1 MIKYCQG
8 CGAPLQEEDPNK
20 RGFIPKIDPAAD
32 KLYCKRCFRLNN
44 YNELPKI
51 LATNKEYEAV
61 VDDLLTKNGLIVL
74 IVDLFDF
81 TGTFIPKILDKLRN
95 KNVIL
100 VANKLDLLPKSVKI
114 EHIVDWL
121 SYMVNRMFFRADAI
135 HVVSSKKGYYL
146 DDLMNT
152 IDYLRKGRDV
162 YFMGCA
168 NVGKSSLI
176 NALLKRFTKSEKD
189 LISTSPVPG
198 TTLNSIKIPFFID
211 NKAFID
217 TPGLINENN
226 ILSKILPASYDKIMP
241 NTEIKPQTFQ
251 IKPGNTIFFGA
262 LAQITLL
269 EGEGVSFTCYFS
281 SNVAIHRRKAE
292 GSLEFLNKHGGEILT
307 PPTRDE
313 FLSLEYEEKTF
324 EASTNKK
331 EDIVISG
338 LGFVAINKKAKVLVK
353 IIKKTDA
360 EPTNDGYSFGGWYTD
375 VNCTTAYDFNLPV
388 NTDITLYARWLA
400 KYTVSFDTDGGSTVE
415 SQTVVTGNKATK
427 PAVNPTKKGYNF
439 VGWYTDN
446 TYTTEFDFEN
456 TIITDNTS
464 IIRLNGYTFNKIS
477 TLEGLTTGYYVIGGY
492 ISNSNEYKY
501 MISDMNTTKSFK
513 SSDNPTEFYEIK
525 LKGNSVTIKNSKNMY
540 IISNTEKS
548 VSLSEKE
555 KTIFTPVVNAD
566 GFKLKVTGSLNFQ
579 FNPSAKI
586 FTSYTSKQQDLTLF
600 KAQNVKPFYV
610 TFKGPNNE
618 ELNKEE
624 MLPHQKAPEFE
635 APNKPGHKFMGWY
648 NEATDAKYDFTTELS
663 EETVLVAKYEALTSA
678 ELFEQLEI
686 KNQLAYHWQTED
698 STTYTIDNVSLR
710 FGVNLTEEMKSLEG
724 VKFGAILAKKVDV
737 ANINL
742 SEYAR
747 ACASAA
753 EVVAGDPNL
762 KYLEFTNIAA
772 EGGMTS
778 LRLDNLDSALAE
790 EFVVVIYMEYN
801 GKLYVTEQKI
811 ASVKVIASEY
821 LKSDLEILKNEQIKG
836 SLNQL
841 SK

>member
-1 MIKYCQG
+1 MKLKRLIS
-8 CGAPLQEEDPNK
+8 CGLVGILTGVGILMNAKVSSAED
-20 RGFIPKIDPAAD
+20 
-32 KLYCKRCFRLNN
+32 
-44 YNELPKI
+44 
-51 LATNKEYEAV
+51 
-61 VDDLLTKNGLIVL
+61 
-74 IVDLFDF
+74 
-81 TGTFIPKILDKLRN
+81 
-95 KNVIL
+95 
-100 VANKLDLLPKSVKI
+100 KSVKF
-114 EHIVDWL
+114 E
-121 SYMVNRMFFRADAI
+121 F
-135 HVVSSKKGYYL
+135 
-146 DDLMNT
+146 
-152 IDYLRKGRDV
+152 
-162 YFMGCA
+162 
-168 NVGKSSLI
+168 KSSTDSSTEI
-176 NALLKRFTKSEKD
+176 TFDTFKKEVTSGNAD
-189 LISTSPVPG
+189 LISNIKSTKVYAGKQGLKFGSSSKNGSLTFTLNQNYKINQFKVGIAKYNDKDGGKVKVQCGEYSEDFTPESSVLEFDGKSFTSYETNTFTISTTAKRAYVKSIEFLYNNAETCTVAYYDGADVISTFTVDKG
-198 TTLNSIKIPFFID
+198 TTLDETSKPANPEKEGYVFAGWYTNVDLTDKYNFDLPVTADLKLYAKFEESVAVETQTVTFMKDAETLF
-211 NKAFID
+211 D
-217 TPGLINENN
+217 T
-226 ILSKILPASYDKIMP
+226 SVVKK
-241 NTEIKPQTFQ
+241 
-251 IKPGNTIFFGA
+251 GNTV
-262 LAQITLL
+262 
-269 EGEGVSFTCYFS
+269 GV
-281 SNVAIHRRKAE
+281 
-292 GSLEFLNKHGGEILT
+292 
-307 PPTRDE
+307 P
-313 FLSLEYEEKTF
+313 
-324 EASTNKK
+324 
-331 EDIVISG
+331 
-338 LGFVAINKKAKVLVK
+338 
-353 IIKKTDA
+353 A
-360 EPTNDGYSFGGWYTD
+360 EPTNDGYSFAGWYTD
-375 VNCTTAYDFNLPV
+375 VKCTTAYDFNLPV
-388 NTDITLYARWLA
+388 NTDITLYAKWLA

-456 TIITDNTS
+456 TIITDNTTIYAKFEDTS

-513 SSDNPTEFYEIK
+513 SSDDPTEFYEIK

-663 EETVLVAKYEALTSA
+663 EETVLVAKYEALTPA

-698 STTYTIDNVSLR
+698 GTTYKIDNVSLR

-724 VKFGAILAKKVDV
+724 VKFGAILAKKEDV

-747 ACASAA
+747 ECTSAA
-753 EVVAGDPNL
+753 DVVAGDSNL

-821 LKSDLEILKNEQIKG
+821 LDKKVDLDLKDDQIK

-841 SK
+841 LK

>member
-1 MIKYCQG
+1 MKLKRLIS
-8 CGAPLQEEDPNK
+8 CGLVGILTGVGILMNAKVSSAED
-20 RGFIPKIDPAAD
+20 
-32 KLYCKRCFRLNN
+32 
-44 YNELPKI
+44 
-51 LATNKEYEAV
+51 
-61 VDDLLTKNGLIVL
+61 
-74 IVDLFDF
+74 
-81 TGTFIPKILDKLRN
+81 
-95 KNVIL
+95 
-100 VANKLDLLPKSVKI
+100 KSVKF
-114 EHIVDWL
+114 E
-121 SYMVNRMFFRADAI
+121 F
-135 HVVSSKKGYYL
+135 
-146 DDLMNT
+146 
-152 IDYLRKGRDV
+152 
-162 YFMGCA
+162 
-168 NVGKSSLI
+168 KSSTDSSTEI
-176 NALLKRFTKSEKD
+176 TFNTFKKEVTSGNAD
-189 LISTSPVPG
+189 LISNIKSTKVYAGKQGLKFGSSSKNGSLTFTLNQNYKINQFKVGIAKYNDKDGGKVKVQCGEYSEDFTPESSVLEFDGKSFTSYETNTFTISTTAKRAYVKSIEFLYNNAETCTVAYYDGADVISTFTVDKG
-198 TTLNSIKIPFFID
+198 TTLDETSKPANPEKEGYVFAGWYTNVDLTDKYNFDLPVTADLKLYAKFEESVAVETQTVTFMKDAETLF
-211 NKAFID
+211 D
-217 TPGLINENN
+217 T
-226 ILSKILPASYDKIMP
+226 SVVKK
-241 NTEIKPQTFQ
+241 
-251 IKPGNTIFFGA
+251 GNTV
-262 LAQITLL
+262 
-269 EGEGVSFTCYFS
+269 GV
-281 SNVAIHRRKAE
+281 
-292 GSLEFLNKHGGEILT
+292 
-307 PPTRDE
+307 P
-313 FLSLEYEEKTF
+313 
-324 EASTNKK
+324 
-331 EDIVISG
+331 
-338 LGFVAINKKAKVLVK
+338 
-353 IIKKTDA
+353 A
-360 EPTNDGYSFGGWYTD
+360 EPTNDGYSFAGWYTD
-375 VNCTTAYDFNLPV
+375 VKCTTAYDFNLPV
-388 NTDITLYARWLA
+388 NTDITLYAKWLA

-456 TIITDNTS
+456 TIITDNTTIYAKFEDTS

-635 APNKPGHKFMGWY
+635 APNKPGHKFVGWCK
-648 NEATDAKYDFTTELS
+648 EGTDTIYDFNAEIQ
-663 EETVLVAKYEALTSA
+663 EDVVLVAKYEALTPA

-698 STTYTIDNVSLR
+698 GTTYKIDNVSLR

-724 VKFGAILAKKVDV
+724 VKFGAILVKKEDV

-747 ACASAA
+747 ECTSAA
-753 EVVAGDPNL
+753 EVVAGDSNL

>member
-1 MIKYCQG
+1 MKLKRLIS
-8 CGAPLQEEDPNK
+8 CGLVGILTGVGILMNAKVSSAED
-20 RGFIPKIDPAAD
+20 
-32 KLYCKRCFRLNN
+32 
-44 YNELPKI
+44 
-51 LATNKEYEAV
+51 
-61 VDDLLTKNGLIVL
+61 
-74 IVDLFDF
+74 
-81 TGTFIPKILDKLRN
+81 
-95 KNVIL
+95 
-100 VANKLDLLPKSVKI
+100 KSVKF
-114 EHIVDWL
+114 E
-121 SYMVNRMFFRADAI
+121 F
-135 HVVSSKKGYYL
+135 
-146 DDLMNT
+146 
-152 IDYLRKGRDV
+152 
-162 YFMGCA
+162 
-168 NVGKSSLI
+168 KSSTDSNTEI
-176 NALLKRFTKSEKD
+176 TFDTFKKEVTSGNAD
-189 LISTSPVPG
+189 LISNIKSTKVYAGKQGLKFGSSSKNGSLTFTLNQNYKINQFKVGIAKYNDKDGGKVKVQCGEYSEDFTPESSVLEFDGKSFTSYETNTFTISTTAKRAYVKSIEFLYNNAETCTVAYYDGADVISTFTVDKG
-198 TTLNSIKIPFFID
+198 TTLDETSKPANPEKEGYVFAGWYTNVDLTDKYNFDLPVTADLKLYAKFEESVAVETQTVTFMKDAETLF
-211 NKAFID
+211 D
-217 TPGLINENN
+217 T
-226 ILSKILPASYDKIMP
+226 SVVKK
-241 NTEIKPQTFQ
+241 
-251 IKPGNTIFFGA
+251 GNTV
-262 LAQITLL
+262 
-269 EGEGVSFTCYFS
+269 GVP
-281 SNVAIHRRKAE
+281 AA
-292 GSLEFLNKHGGEILT
+292 
-307 PPTRDE
+307 
-313 FLSLEYEEKTF
+313 
-324 EASTNKK
+324 
-331 EDIVISG
+331 
-338 LGFVAINKKAKVLVK
+338 
-353 IIKKTDA
+353 
-360 EPTNDGYSFGGWYTD
+360 PTNDGYSFAGWYTD
-375 VNCTTAYDFNLPV
+375 VKCTTAYDFNLPV
-388 NTDITLYARWLA
+388 NTDITLYAKWLA

-415 SQTVVTGNKATK
+415 SQTVVTRNKATK

-456 TIITDNTS
+456 TIITDNTTIYAKFEDTS

-663 EETVLVAKYEALTSA
+663 EETVLVAKYEALTPA

-698 STTYTIDNVSLR
+698 GTTYTIDNVSLR

-747 ACASAA
+747 ECTSAA

-778 LRLDNLDSALAE
+778 LRLDNLDSAIAE

>member
-1 MIKYCQG
+1 MKLKRLIS
-8 CGAPLQEEDPNK
+8 CGLVGILTGVGILMNAKVSSAED
-20 RGFIPKIDPAAD
+20 
-32 KLYCKRCFRLNN
+32 
-44 YNELPKI
+44 
-51 LATNKEYEAV
+51 
-61 VDDLLTKNGLIVL
+61 
-74 IVDLFDF
+74 
-81 TGTFIPKILDKLRN
+81 
-95 KNVIL
+95 
-100 VANKLDLLPKSVKI
+100 KSVKF
-114 EHIVDWL
+114 E
-121 SYMVNRMFFRADAI
+121 F
-135 HVVSSKKGYYL
+135 
-146 DDLMNT
+146 
-152 IDYLRKGRDV
+152 
-162 YFMGCA
+162 
-168 NVGKSSLI
+168 KSSTDSNTEI
-176 NALLKRFTKSEKD
+176 TFDTFKKEVTSGNAD
-189 LISTSPVPG
+189 LISNIKSTKVYAGKQGLKFGSSSKNGSLTFTLNQNYKINQFKVGIAKYNDKDGGKVKVQCGEYSEDFTPESSVLEFDGKSFTSYETNTFTISTTAKRAYVKSIEFLYNNAETCTVAYYDGADVISTFTVDKG
-198 TTLNSIKIPFFID
+198 TTLDETSKPANPEKEGYVFAGWYTNVDLTDKYNFDLPVTADLKLYAKFEESVAVETQTVTFMKDAETLF
-211 NKAFID
+211 D
-217 TPGLINENN
+217 T
-226 ILSKILPASYDKIMP
+226 SVVKK
-241 NTEIKPQTFQ
+241 
-251 IKPGNTIFFGA
+251 GNTV
-262 LAQITLL
+262 
-269 EGEGVSFTCYFS
+269 GV
-281 SNVAIHRRKAE
+281 
-292 GSLEFLNKHGGEILT
+292 
-307 PPTRDE
+307 P
-313 FLSLEYEEKTF
+313 
-324 EASTNKK
+324 
-331 EDIVISG
+331 
-338 LGFVAINKKAKVLVK
+338 
-353 IIKKTDA
+353 A
-360 EPTNDGYSFGGWYTD
+360 EPTNDGYSFAGWYTD
-375 VNCTTAYDFNLPV
+375 VKCTTAYDFNLPV
-388 NTDITLYARWLA
+388 NTDITLYAKWLA

-456 TIITDNTS
+456 TIITDNTTIYAKFEDTS

-648 NEATDAKYDFTTELS
+648 NEATGAKYDFTTELS
-663 EETVLVAKYEALTSA
+663 EETVLVAKYEALTPA

-698 STTYTIDNVSLR
+698 GTTYTIDNVSLR

-724 VKFGAILAKKVDV
+724 VKFGAILVKKVDV

-747 ACASAA
+747 ECTSAA

-778 LRLDNLDSALAE
+778 LRLDNIDSAIAE

-811 ASVKVIASEY
+811 ASVKIIASEY
-821 LKSDLEILKNEQIKG
+821 LDKKVDLDLTDDQIK

>member
-1 MIKYCQG
+1 MKLKRLIS
-8 CGAPLQEEDPNK
+8 CGLVGILTGVGILMNAKVSSAED
-20 RGFIPKIDPAAD
+20 
-32 KLYCKRCFRLNN
+32 
-44 YNELPKI
+44 
-51 LATNKEYEAV
+51 
-61 VDDLLTKNGLIVL
+61 
-74 IVDLFDF
+74 
-81 TGTFIPKILDKLRN
+81 
-95 KNVIL
+95 
-100 VANKLDLLPKSVKI
+100 KSVKF
-114 EHIVDWL
+114 E
-121 SYMVNRMFFRADAI
+121 F
-135 HVVSSKKGYYL
+135 
-146 DDLMNT
+146 
-152 IDYLRKGRDV
+152 
-162 YFMGCA
+162 
-168 NVGKSSLI
+168 KSSTDSSTEI
-176 NALLKRFTKSEKD
+176 TFDTFKKEVTSGNAD
-189 LISTSPVPG
+189 LISNIKSTKVYAGKQGLKFGSSSKNGSLTFTLNQNYKINQFKVGIAKYNDKDGGKVKVQCGEYSEDFTPESSVLEFDGKSFTSYETNTFTISTTAKRAYVKSIEFLYNNAETCTVAYYDGADVISTFTVDKG
-198 TTLNSIKIPFFID
+198 TTLDETSKPANPEKEGYVFAGWYTNVDLTDKYNFDLPVTADLKLYAKFEESVAVETQTVTFMKDAETLF
-211 NKAFID
+211 D
-217 TPGLINENN
+217 T
-226 ILSKILPASYDKIMP
+226 SVVKK
-241 NTEIKPQTFQ
+241 
-251 IKPGNTIFFGA
+251 GNTV
-262 LAQITLL
+262 
-269 EGEGVSFTCYFS
+269 GV
-281 SNVAIHRRKAE
+281 
-292 GSLEFLNKHGGEILT
+292 
-307 PPTRDE
+307 P
-313 FLSLEYEEKTF
+313 
-324 EASTNKK
+324 
-331 EDIVISG
+331 
-338 LGFVAINKKAKVLVK
+338 
-353 IIKKTDA
+353 A
-360 EPTNDGYSFGGWYTD
+360 EPTNDGYSFAGWYTD
-375 VNCTTAYDFNLPV
+375 VKCTTAYDFNLPV
-388 NTDITLYARWLA
+388 NTDITLYAKWLA

-456 TIITDNTS
+456 TIITDNTTIYAKFEDTS

-513 SSDNPTEFYEIK
+513 SSDDPTEFYEIK

-635 APNKPGHKFMGWY
+635 APNKPGHKFVGWCK
-648 NEATDAKYDFTTELS
+648 EGTDTIYDFNAEIQ
-663 EETVLVAKYEALTSA
+663 EDVVLVAKYEALTPA

-698 STTYTIDNVSLR
+698 GTTYTIDNVSLR

-747 ACASAA
+747 ECTSAA
-753 EVVAGDPNL
+753 EAVAGDPNL

>member
-1 MIKYCQG
+1 MKLKRLIS
-8 CGAPLQEEDPNK
+8 CGLVGILTGVGILMNAKVSSAED
-20 RGFIPKIDPAAD
+20 
-32 KLYCKRCFRLNN
+32 
-44 YNELPKI
+44 
-51 LATNKEYEAV
+51 
-61 VDDLLTKNGLIVL
+61 
-74 IVDLFDF
+74 
-81 TGTFIPKILDKLRN
+81 
-95 KNVIL
+95 
-100 VANKLDLLPKSVKI
+100 KSVKF
-114 EHIVDWL
+114 E
-121 SYMVNRMFFRADAI
+121 F
-135 HVVSSKKGYYL
+135 
-146 DDLMNT
+146 
-152 IDYLRKGRDV
+152 
-162 YFMGCA
+162 
-168 NVGKSSLI
+168 KSSTDSSTEI
-176 NALLKRFTKSEKD
+176 TFDTFKKEVTSGNAD
-189 LISTSPVPG
+189 LISNIKSTKVYAGKQGLKFGSSSKNGSLTFTLNQNYKINQFKVGIAKYNDKDGGKVKVQCGEYSEDFTPESSVLEFDGKSFTSYETNTFTISTTAKRAYVKSIEFLYNNAETCTVAYYDGADVISTFTVDKG
-198 TTLNSIKIPFFID
+198 TTLDETSKPANPEKEGYVFAGWYTNVDLTDKYNFDLPVTADLKLYAKFEESVAVETQTVTFMKDAETLF
-211 NKAFID
+211 D
-217 TPGLINENN
+217 T
-226 ILSKILPASYDKIMP
+226 SVVKK
-241 NTEIKPQTFQ
+241 
-251 IKPGNTIFFGA
+251 GNTV
-262 LAQITLL
+262 
-269 EGEGVSFTCYFS
+269 GV
-281 SNVAIHRRKAE
+281 
-292 GSLEFLNKHGGEILT
+292 
-307 PPTRDE
+307 P
-313 FLSLEYEEKTF
+313 
-324 EASTNKK
+324 
-331 EDIVISG
+331 
-338 LGFVAINKKAKVLVK
+338 
-353 IIKKTDA
+353 A
-360 EPTNDGYSFGGWYTD
+360 EPTNDGYSFAGWYTD
-375 VNCTTAYDFNLPV
+375 VKCTTAYDFNLPV
-388 NTDITLYARWLA
+388 NTDITLYAKWLA

-456 TIITDNTS
+456 TIITDNTTIYAKFEDTS

-477 TLEGLTTGYYVIGGY
+477 TLEGLTTGYYVMGGY

-513 SSDNPTEFYEIK
+513 SSDDPTEFYEIK

-635 APNKPGHKFMGWY
+635 APNKPGHKFVGWCK
-648 NEATDAKYDFTTELS
+648 EGTDTIYDFNAEIQ
-663 EETVLVAKYEALTSA
+663 EDVVLVAKYEALTPA

-698 STTYTIDNVSLR
+698 GTTYTIDNVSLR

-747 ACASAA
+747 ECTSAA

>member
-1 MIKYCQG
+1 MKLKRLIS
-8 CGAPLQEEDPNK
+8 CGLVGILSSVGILMNAKVSSAEDKSVGVLTFPDENK
-20 RGFIPKIDPAAD
+20 DNNKVTSYD
-32 KLYCKRCFRLNN
+32 KTWTAKKNDREYTISNFNN
-44 YNELPKI
+44 N
-51 LATNKEYEAV
+51 NW
-61 VDDLLTKNGLIVL
+61 GW
-74 IVDLFDF
+74 
-81 TGTFIPKILDKLRN
+81 TFIRCGRKK
-95 KNVIL
+95 
-100 VANKLDLLPKSVKI
+100 VAS
-114 EHIVDWL
+114 
-121 SYMVNRMFFRADAI
+121 
-135 HVVSSKKGYYL
+135 
-146 DDLMNT
+146 
-152 IDYLRKGRDV
+152 
-162 YFMGCA
+162 
-168 NVGKSSLI
+168 VGK
-176 NALLKRFTKSEKD
+176 
-189 LISTSPVPG
+189 ISTSSYIEKISKVEM
-198 TTLNSIKIPFFID
+198 TIDSISKVNSIKLNVSDSSTTLETVNGTIAAGICEFVITNPSENLTYEIVID
-211 NKAFID
+211 C
-217 TPGLINENN
+217 E
-226 ILSKILPASYDKIMP
+226 S
-241 NTEIKPQTFQ
+241 
-251 IKPGNTIFFGA
+251 
-262 LAQITLL
+262 
-269 EGEGVSFTCYFS
+269 S
-281 SNVAIHRRKAE
+281 SN
-292 GSLEFLNKHGGEILT
+292 GSVQISKLEFFTADTTVKYPVTFYDGEAELT
-307 PPTRDE
+307 D
-313 FLSLEYEEKTF
+313 LACKVEE
-324 EASTNKK
+324 N
-331 EDIVISG
+331 G
-338 LGFVAINKKAKVLVK
+338 K
-353 IIKKTDA
+353 IIKPADPVKEGYVFDA
-360 EPTNDGYSFGGWYTD
+360 WYKESTFDNKWDFENDIVAADTKLYAKFLPEAEVTKYNVTFKSDENTVINTVTVKEGNSVGEPENPVKDGYQFDGWYTD
-375 VNCTTAYDFNLPV
+375 VNCTDKYDFNTVVSADL
-388 NTDITLYARWLA
+388 TLYAKWLA
-400 KYTVSFDTDGGSTVE
+400 KYTVLFDTDGGSTVE

-427 PAVNPTKKGYNF
+427 PTSTPTKKGYNF

-456 TIITDNTS
+456 TSITDNTTIYAKFEDAS

-663 EETVLVAKYEALTSA
+663 EETVLVAKYEALTPA

-698 STTYTIDNVSLR
+698 GTTYTIDNVSLR

-747 ACASAA
+747 ECTSAA

-778 LRLDNLDSALAE
+778 LRLDNLDSAIAE

>member
-1 MIKYCQG
+1 MKLKRLIS
-8 CGAPLQEEDPNK
+8 CGLVGILTGVGILMNAKVSSAED
-20 RGFIPKIDPAAD
+20 
-32 KLYCKRCFRLNN
+32 
-44 YNELPKI
+44 
-51 LATNKEYEAV
+51 
-61 VDDLLTKNGLIVL
+61 
-74 IVDLFDF
+74 
-81 TGTFIPKILDKLRN
+81 
-95 KNVIL
+95 
-100 VANKLDLLPKSVKI
+100 KSVGVLTFPDENKKNNAVQDYTKTWNAKMDGREYTI
-114 EHIVDWL
+114 SNFNNNNWGWEFI
-121 SYMVNRMFFRADAI
+121 RCG
-135 HVVSSKKGYYL
+135 SKKSAS
-146 DDLMNT
+146 
-152 IDYLRKGRDV
+152 I
-162 YFMGCA
+162 
-168 NVGKSSLI
+168 GK
-176 NALLKRFTKSEKD
+176 
-189 LISTSPVPG
+189 ISTSSYVEKIG
-198 TTLNSIKIPFFID
+198 KIVMTIDAITIKNVNSIKLNVSDSTSVIETIDGTKAKGNCEFKITNPGENLTYEIEINCAKSSNGVIQVSKVEYFLSSVKYNASFFDGTEAYTALATEVEENGKLIRPTD
-211 NKAFID
+211 PEKEGNVFVGWY
-217 TPGLINENN
+217 TEPELINVYNFDSPVTADLKLYAKFE
-226 ILSKILPASYDKIMP
+226 AAAAVE
-241 NTEIKPQTFQ
+241 TQTVTFM
-251 IKPGNTIFFGA
+251 KDAETLFDSSVVKKGNTV
-262 LAQITLL
+262 
-269 EGEGVSFTCYFS
+269 GV
-281 SNVAIHRRKAE
+281 
-292 GSLEFLNKHGGEILT
+292 
-307 PPTRDE
+307 P
-313 FLSLEYEEKTF
+313 
-324 EASTNKK
+324 
-331 EDIVISG
+331 
-338 LGFVAINKKAKVLVK
+338 
-353 IIKKTDA
+353 A
-360 EPTNDGYSFGGWYTD
+360 EPTKDGYSFGGWYTD
-375 VNCTTAYDFNLPV
+375 VSCTTAYDFNSPV
-388 NTDITLYARWLA
+388 NEDITLYAKWLA

-415 SQTVVTGNKATK
+415 SQIVVTGNKATK
-427 PAVNPTKKGYNF
+427 PTSTPTKKGYNF

-456 TIITDNTS
+456 TIITDNTTIYAKFEDTS

-635 APNKPGHKFMGWY
+635 APKKPGHKFMGWY

-663 EETVLVAKYEALTSA
+663 EETVLVAKYEALTPA

-698 STTYTIDNVSLR
+698 GTTYTIDNVSLR

-747 ACASAA
+747 ECTSAA

-778 LRLDNLDSALAE
+778 LRLDNLDSALNE
-790 EFVVVIYMEYN
+790 NYVVVIYMEYN

>member
-1 MIKYCQG
+1 MKLKRLIS
-8 CGAPLQEEDPNK
+8 CGLVGILTGVGILMNAKVSSAED
-20 RGFIPKIDPAAD
+20 
-32 KLYCKRCFRLNN
+32 
-44 YNELPKI
+44 
-51 LATNKEYEAV
+51 
-61 VDDLLTKNGLIVL
+61 
-74 IVDLFDF
+74 
-81 TGTFIPKILDKLRN
+81 
-95 KNVIL
+95 
-100 VANKLDLLPKSVKI
+100 KSVKF
-114 EHIVDWL
+114 E
-121 SYMVNRMFFRADAI
+121 F
-135 HVVSSKKGYYL
+135 
-146 DDLMNT
+146 
-152 IDYLRKGRDV
+152 
-162 YFMGCA
+162 
-168 NVGKSSLI
+168 KSSTDSSTEI
-176 NALLKRFTKSEKD
+176 TFDTFKKEVTSGNAD
-189 LISTSPVPG
+189 LISNIKSTKVYAGKQGLKFGSSSKNGSLTFTLNQNYKINQFKVGIAKYNDKDGGKVKVQCGEYSEDFTPESSVLEFDGKSFTSYETNTFTISTTAKRAYVKSIEFLYNNAETCTVAYYDGADVISTFTVDKG
-198 TTLNSIKIPFFID
+198 TTLDETSKPANPEKEGYVFAGWYTNVDLTDKYNFDLPVTADLKLYAKFEESVAVETQTVTFMKDAETLF
-211 NKAFID
+211 D
-217 TPGLINENN
+217 T
-226 ILSKILPASYDKIMP
+226 SVVKK
-241 NTEIKPQTFQ
+241 
-251 IKPGNTIFFGA
+251 GNTV
-262 LAQITLL
+262 
-269 EGEGVSFTCYFS
+269 GV
-281 SNVAIHRRKAE
+281 
-292 GSLEFLNKHGGEILT
+292 
-307 PPTRDE
+307 P
-313 FLSLEYEEKTF
+313 
-324 EASTNKK
+324 
-331 EDIVISG
+331 
-338 LGFVAINKKAKVLVK
+338 
-353 IIKKTDA
+353 A
-360 EPTNDGYSFGGWYTD
+360 EPTNDGYSFAGWYTD
-375 VNCTTAYDFNLPV
+375 VKCTTAYDFNLPV
-388 NTDITLYARWLA
+388 NTDITLYAKWLA

-456 TIITDNTS
+456 TIITDNTTIYAKFEDTS

-635 APNKPGHKFMGWY
+635 APNKPGHKFVGWCK
-648 NEATDAKYDFTTELS
+648 EGTDTIYDFNAEIQ
-663 EETVLVAKYEALTSA
+663 EDVVLVAKYEALTPA

-698 STTYTIDNVSLR
+698 GTTYTIDNVSLR

-747 ACASAA
+747 ECTSAA

-778 LRLDNLDSALAE
+778 LRLDNLDSAIAE

-821 LKSDLEILKNEQIKG
+821 LKFDLEILKNEQIKG

>member
-1 MIKYCQG
+1 MKLKRLIS
-8 CGAPLQEEDPNK
+8 CGLVGILTGVGILMNAKVSSAED
-20 RGFIPKIDPAAD
+20 
-32 KLYCKRCFRLNN
+32 
-44 YNELPKI
+44 
-51 LATNKEYEAV
+51 
-61 VDDLLTKNGLIVL
+61 
-74 IVDLFDF
+74 
-81 TGTFIPKILDKLRN
+81 
-95 KNVIL
+95 
-100 VANKLDLLPKSVKI
+100 KSVKF
-114 EHIVDWL
+114 E
-121 SYMVNRMFFRADAI
+121 F
-135 HVVSSKKGYYL
+135 
-146 DDLMNT
+146 
-152 IDYLRKGRDV
+152 
-162 YFMGCA
+162 
-168 NVGKSSLI
+168 KSSTDSNTEI
-176 NALLKRFTKSEKD
+176 TFDTFKKEVTSGNAD
-189 LISTSPVPG
+189 LISNIKSTKVYAGKQGLKFGLSSKNGSLTFTLNQNYKINQFKVGIAKYNDKDGGKVKVQCGEYSEDFTPESSVLEFDGKSFTSYETNTFTISTTAKRAYVKSIEFLYNNAETCTVAYYDGADVISTFTVDKG
-198 TTLNSIKIPFFID
+198 TTLDETSKPANPEKEGYVFAGWYTNVDLTDKYNFDLPVTADLKLYAKFEESVAVETQTVTFMKDAETLF
-211 NKAFID
+211 D
-217 TPGLINENN
+217 T
-226 ILSKILPASYDKIMP
+226 SVVKK
-241 NTEIKPQTFQ
+241 
-251 IKPGNTIFFGA
+251 GNTV
-262 LAQITLL
+262 
-269 EGEGVSFTCYFS
+269 GV
-281 SNVAIHRRKAE
+281 
-292 GSLEFLNKHGGEILT
+292 
-307 PPTRDE
+307 P
-313 FLSLEYEEKTF
+313 
-324 EASTNKK
+324 
-331 EDIVISG
+331 
-338 LGFVAINKKAKVLVK
+338 
-353 IIKKTDA
+353 A
-360 EPTNDGYSFGGWYTD
+360 EPTNDGYSFAGWYTD
-375 VNCTTAYDFNLPV
+375 VKCTTAYDFNLPV
-388 NTDITLYARWLA
+388 NTDITLYAKWLA

-456 TIITDNTS
+456 TIITDNTTIYAKFEDTS

-648 NEATDAKYDFTTELS
+648 NEATGAKYDFTTELS
-663 EETVLVAKYEALTSA
+663 EETVLVAKYEALTPT

-698 STTYTIDNVSLR
+698 GTTYTIDNVSLR

-747 ACASAA
+747 ECTSAA

-778 LRLDNLDSALAE
+778 LRLDNLDSAIAE

>member
-1 MIKYCQG
+1 MKLKRLIS
-8 CGAPLQEEDPNK
+8 CGLVGILTGVGILMNAKVSSAED
-20 RGFIPKIDPAAD
+20 
-32 KLYCKRCFRLNN
+32 
-44 YNELPKI
+44 
-51 LATNKEYEAV
+51 
-61 VDDLLTKNGLIVL
+61 
-74 IVDLFDF
+74 
-81 TGTFIPKILDKLRN
+81 
-95 KNVIL
+95 
-100 VANKLDLLPKSVKI
+100 KSVKF
-114 EHIVDWL
+114 E
-121 SYMVNRMFFRADAI
+121 F
-135 HVVSSKKGYYL
+135 
-146 DDLMNT
+146 
-152 IDYLRKGRDV
+152 
-162 YFMGCA
+162 
-168 NVGKSSLI
+168 KSSTDSNTEI
-176 NALLKRFTKSEKD
+176 TFDTFKKEVTSGNAD
-189 LISTSPVPG
+189 LISNIKSTKVYAGKQGLKFGSSSKNGSLTFTLNQNYKINQFKVGIAKYNDKDGGKVKVQCGEYSEDFTPESSVLEFDGKSFTSYETNTFTISTTAKRAYVKSIEFLYNNAETCTVAYYDGADVISTFTVDKG
-198 TTLNSIKIPFFID
+198 TTLDETSKPANPEKEGYVFAGWYTNVDLTDKYNFDLPVTADLKLYAKFEESVAVETQTVTFMKDAETLF
-211 NKAFID
+211 D
-217 TPGLINENN
+217 T
-226 ILSKILPASYDKIMP
+226 SVVKK
-241 NTEIKPQTFQ
+241 
-251 IKPGNTIFFGA
+251 GNTV
-262 LAQITLL
+262 
-269 EGEGVSFTCYFS
+269 GV
-281 SNVAIHRRKAE
+281 
-292 GSLEFLNKHGGEILT
+292 
-307 PPTRDE
+307 P
-313 FLSLEYEEKTF
+313 
-324 EASTNKK
+324 
-331 EDIVISG
+331 
-338 LGFVAINKKAKVLVK
+338 
-353 IIKKTDA
+353 A
-360 EPTNDGYSFGGWYTD
+360 EPTNDGYSFAGWYTD
-375 VNCTTAYDFNLPV
+375 VKCTTAYDFNLPV
-388 NTDITLYARWLA
+388 NTDITLYAKWLA

-456 TIITDNTS
+456 TIITDNTTIYAKFEDTS

-648 NEATDAKYDFTTELS
+648 NEATGAKYDFTTELS
-663 EETVLVAKYEALTSA
+663 EETVLVAKYEALTPT

-698 STTYTIDNVSLR
+698 GTTYTIDNVSLR

-747 ACASAA
+747 ECTSAA

-778 LRLDNLDSALAE
+778 LRLDNLDSAIAE

-821 LKSDLEILKNEQIKG
+821 LNKKVDLDLTDDQIK
-836 SLNQL
+836 SLEQL

>member
-1 MIKYCQG
+1 MKLKRLIS
-8 CGAPLQEEDPNK
+8 CGLVGILTGVGILMNAKVSSAED
-20 RGFIPKIDPAAD
+20 
-32 KLYCKRCFRLNN
+32 
-44 YNELPKI
+44 
-51 LATNKEYEAV
+51 
-61 VDDLLTKNGLIVL
+61 
-74 IVDLFDF
+74 
-81 TGTFIPKILDKLRN
+81 
-95 KNVIL
+95 
-100 VANKLDLLPKSVKI
+100 KSV
-114 EHIVDWL
+114 
-121 SYMVNRMFFRADAI
+121 
-135 HVVSSKKGYYL
+135 
-146 DDLMNT
+146 
-152 IDYLRKGRDV
+152 
-162 YFMGCA
+162 
-168 NVGKSSLI
+168 
-176 NALLKRFTKSEKD
+176 
-189 LISTSPVPG
+189 
-198 TTLNSIKIPFFID
+198 TLNSDCLENFKSYAVYNDVKTGFDFEVNKGYKNSGIQLNNNKSGSPGCLYNKVSFGDIQTIEIVAGTVKSYSVYIGSDGEFTKYDDINVKVDTITTKGTKVIDLSD
-211 NKAFID
+211 NKDNIGYLRIAVSGCCVFQSVKVTYGESITSYSVSFFDGDKEYTDLATKVDENGKLIRPTDPEKEGYIFAGWYTDSEFKEPYNFDSSVTNNLKLYAKFEESAAVETQTVTFMKDAETPFD
-217 TPGLINENN
+217 T
-226 ILSKILPASYDKIMP
+226 SVVKK
-241 NTEIKPQTFQ
+241 
-251 IKPGNTIFFGA
+251 GNTV
-262 LAQITLL
+262 
-269 EGEGVSFTCYFS
+269 GV
-281 SNVAIHRRKAE
+281 
-292 GSLEFLNKHGGEILT
+292 
-307 PPTRDE
+307 P
-313 FLSLEYEEKTF
+313 
-324 EASTNKK
+324 
-331 EDIVISG
+331 
-338 LGFVAINKKAKVLVK
+338 AK
-353 IIKKTDA
+353 
-360 EPTNDGYSFGGWYTD
+360 PTNDGYSFGGWYTD
-375 VNCTTAYDFNLPV
+375 VNCTTAYDFNSPV
-388 NTDITLYARWLA
+388 NTDITLYAKWLA

-427 PAVNPTKKGYNF
+427 PTSTPTKKGYNF

-456 TIITDNTS
+456 TIITDNTTIYAKFEDAS
-464 IIRLNGYTFNKIS
+464 IFKLDGYTFNKIS
-477 TLEGLTTGYYVIGGY
+477 TLEELTTGYYVIGGFDGTNY
-492 ISNSNEYKY
+492 AYMNDILDKKGFFGVGDKPSVHFTFYNKAGKVKIQKSQNEYLSAVGGSPKNFGIVDNRKDAY
-501 MISDMNTTKSFK
+501 EFVPQMIDDELQIRLDEARGSNVIAYNKDYSR
-513 SSDNPTEFYEIK
+513 IK
-525 LKGNSVTIKNSKNMY
+525 PYAS
-540 IISNTEKS
+540 ISTS
-548 VSLSEKE
+548 
-555 KTIFTPVVNAD
+555 T
-566 GFKLKVTGSLNFQ
+566 LN
-579 FNPSAKI
+579 I
-586 FTSYTSKQQDLTLF
+586 TLF

-663 EETVLVAKYEALTSA
+663 EETVLVAKYEALTPA

-698 STTYTIDNVSLR
+698 GTTYTIDNVSLR

-747 ACASAA
+747 ECTSAA

-778 LRLDNLDSALAE
+778 LRLDNLDSAIAE

>member
-1 MIKYCQG
+1 MKLKRLIS
-8 CGAPLQEEDPNK
+8 CGLVGILTGVGILMNAKVSSAEDKTYDYEFTKEGAFSKNGSQKLGDIEWNLSGDGGYWGFANGQQFGSKNK
-20 RGFIPKIDPAAD
+20 PYKNLKLSTNVEINNVKEVTVYGSTAAGSNATMQFSVGEL
-32 KLYCKRCFRLNN
+32 KSEN
-44 YNELPKI
+44 YTLS
-51 LATNKEYEAV
+51 ATNKAYTYTLDSQTSGIVEININQTTSKALYIKEIKMTYSDSVMYNVLFFDGTEEY
-61 VDDLLTKNGLIVL
+61 TK
-74 IVDLFDF
+74 
-81 TGTFIPKILDKLRN
+81 
-95 KNVIL
+95 
-100 VANKLDLLPKSVKI
+100 
-114 EHIVDWL
+114 
-121 SYMVNRMFFRADAI
+121 Y
-135 HVVSSKKGYYL
+135 
-146 DDLMNT
+146 
-152 IDYLRKGRDV
+152 
-162 YFMGCA
+162 
-168 NVGKSSLI
+168 
-176 NALLKRFTKSEKD
+176 FTKVEENGKLIRPTDPEKEGYVFVGWY
-189 LISTSPVPG
+189 TEPE
-198 TTLNSIKIPFFID
+198 
-211 NKAFID
+211 
-217 TPGLINENN
+217 LINEYKFNSTVSAD
-226 ILSKILPASYDKIMP
+226 LKLYAKFEESVAVE
-241 NTEIKPQTFQ
+241 TQTVTFM
-251 IKPGNTIFFGA
+251 KDAETLFDTSVVKKGNTV
-262 LAQITLL
+262 
-269 EGEGVSFTCYFS
+269 GV
-281 SNVAIHRRKAE
+281 
-292 GSLEFLNKHGGEILT
+292 
-307 PPTRDE
+307 P
-313 FLSLEYEEKTF
+313 
-324 EASTNKK
+324 
-331 EDIVISG
+331 
-338 LGFVAINKKAKVLVK
+338 
-353 IIKKTDA
+353 A
-360 EPTNDGYSFGGWYTD
+360 EPTNDGYSFAGWYTD
-375 VNCTTAYDFNLPV
+375 VKCTTAYDFNLPV
-388 NTDITLYARWLA
+388 NTDITLYAKWLA

-439 VGWYTDN
+439 VGWYIDN

-456 TIITDNTS
+456 TIITDNTTIYAKFEDTS

-635 APNKPGHKFMGWY
+635 APNKPGYKFMGWY

-663 EETVLVAKYEALTSA
+663 EETVLVAKYEALTPA

-698 STTYTIDNVSLR
+698 GTTYKIDNVSLR

-724 VKFGAILAKKVDV
+724 VKFGAILAKKEDV

-747 ACASAA
+747 ECTSAA
-753 EVVAGDPNL
+753 EVVAGDSNL

>member
-1 MIKYCQG
+1 MKLKRLIS
-8 CGAPLQEEDPNK
+8 CGLVGILTGVGILMNAKVSSAED
-20 RGFIPKIDPAAD
+20 
-32 KLYCKRCFRLNN
+32 
-44 YNELPKI
+44 
-51 LATNKEYEAV
+51 
-61 VDDLLTKNGLIVL
+61 
-74 IVDLFDF
+74 
-81 TGTFIPKILDKLRN
+81 
-95 KNVIL
+95 
-100 VANKLDLLPKSVKI
+100 KSVKF
-114 EHIVDWL
+114 E
-121 SYMVNRMFFRADAI
+121 F
-135 HVVSSKKGYYL
+135 
-146 DDLMNT
+146 
-152 IDYLRKGRDV
+152 
-162 YFMGCA
+162 
-168 NVGKSSLI
+168 KSSTDSSTEI
-176 NALLKRFTKSEKD
+176 TFDTFKKEVTSGNAD
-189 LISTSPVPG
+189 LISNIKSTKVYAGKQGLKFGSSSKNGSLTFTLNQNYKINQFKVGIAKYNDKDGGKVKVQCGEYSEDFTPESSVLEFDGKSFTSYETNTFTISTTAKRAYVKSIEFLYNNAETCTVAYYDGADVISTFTVDKG
-198 TTLNSIKIPFFID
+198 TTLDETSKPANPEKEGYVFAGWYTNVDLTDKYNFDLPVTADLKLYAKFEESVAVETQTVTFMKDAETLF
-211 NKAFID
+211 D
-217 TPGLINENN
+217 T
-226 ILSKILPASYDKIMP
+226 SVVKK
-241 NTEIKPQTFQ
+241 
-251 IKPGNTIFFGA
+251 GNTV
-262 LAQITLL
+262 
-269 EGEGVSFTCYFS
+269 GV
-281 SNVAIHRRKAE
+281 
-292 GSLEFLNKHGGEILT
+292 
-307 PPTRDE
+307 P
-313 FLSLEYEEKTF
+313 
-324 EASTNKK
+324 
-331 EDIVISG
+331 
-338 LGFVAINKKAKVLVK
+338 
-353 IIKKTDA
+353 A
-360 EPTNDGYSFGGWYTD
+360 EPTNDGYSFAGWYTD
-375 VNCTTAYDFNLPV
+375 VKCTTAYDFNLPV
-388 NTDITLYARWLA
+388 NTDITLYAKWLA

-456 TIITDNTS
+456 TIITDNTTIYAKFEDTS

-513 SSDNPTEFYEIK
+513 SSDDPTEFYEIK

-579 FNPSAKI
+579 FNPSDKI

-663 EETVLVAKYEALTSA
+663 EETVLVAKYEALTPA

-698 STTYTIDNVSLR
+698 GTTYKIDNVSLR

-724 VKFGAILAKKVDV
+724 VKFGAILAKKEDV

-747 ACASAA
+747 ECTSAA
-753 EVVAGDPNL
+753 EVVAGDSNL

>member
-1 MIKYCQG
+1 MKLKRLIS
-8 CGAPLQEEDPNK
+8 CGLVGILTGVGILMNAKVSSVED
-20 RGFIPKIDPAAD
+20 
-32 KLYCKRCFRLNN
+32 
-44 YNELPKI
+44 
-51 LATNKEYEAV
+51 
-61 VDDLLTKNGLIVL
+61 
-74 IVDLFDF
+74 
-81 TGTFIPKILDKLRN
+81 
-95 KNVIL
+95 
-100 VANKLDLLPKSVKI
+100 KSVKF
-114 EHIVDWL
+114 E
-121 SYMVNRMFFRADAI
+121 F
-135 HVVSSKKGYYL
+135 
-146 DDLMNT
+146 
-152 IDYLRKGRDV
+152 
-162 YFMGCA
+162 
-168 NVGKSSLI
+168 KSSTDSNTEI
-176 NALLKRFTKSEKD
+176 TFDTFKKEVTSGNAD
-189 LISTSPVPG
+189 LISNIKSTKVYAGKQGLKFGSSSKNGSLTFTLNQNYKINQFKVGIAKYNDKDGGKVKVQCGEYSEDFTPESSVLEFDGKSFTSYETNTFTISTTAKRAYVKSIEFLYNNAETCTVAYYDGADVISTFTVDKG
-198 TTLNSIKIPFFID
+198 TTLDETSKPANPEKEGYVFAGWYTNVDLTDKYNFDLPVTADLKLYAKFEESVAVETQTVTFMKDAETLF
-211 NKAFID
+211 D
-217 TPGLINENN
+217 T
-226 ILSKILPASYDKIMP
+226 SVVKK
-241 NTEIKPQTFQ
+241 
-251 IKPGNTIFFGA
+251 GNTV
-262 LAQITLL
+262 
-269 EGEGVSFTCYFS
+269 GV
-281 SNVAIHRRKAE
+281 
-292 GSLEFLNKHGGEILT
+292 
-307 PPTRDE
+307 P
-313 FLSLEYEEKTF
+313 
-324 EASTNKK
+324 
-331 EDIVISG
+331 
-338 LGFVAINKKAKVLVK
+338 
-353 IIKKTDA
+353 A
-360 EPTNDGYSFGGWYTD
+360 EPTNDGYSFAGWYTD
-375 VNCTTAYDFNLPV
+375 VKCTTAYDFNLPV
-388 NTDITLYARWLA
+388 NTDITLYAKWLA

-456 TIITDNTS
+456 TIITDNTTIYAKFEDTS

-663 EETVLVAKYEALTSA
+663 EETVLVAKYEALTPA

-686 KNQLAYHWQTED
+686 KNQLAYNWQTED
-698 STTYTIDNVSLR
+698 GTTYTIDNVSLR

-747 ACASAA
+747 ECTSAA

-778 LRLDNLDSALAE
+778 LRLDNLDSAIAE

>member
-1 MIKYCQG
+1 MKLKRLIS
-8 CGAPLQEEDPNK
+8 CGLVGILTGVGILMNAKVSSAED
-20 RGFIPKIDPAAD
+20 
-32 KLYCKRCFRLNN
+32 
-44 YNELPKI
+44 
-51 LATNKEYEAV
+51 
-61 VDDLLTKNGLIVL
+61 
-74 IVDLFDF
+74 
-81 TGTFIPKILDKLRN
+81 
-95 KNVIL
+95 
-100 VANKLDLLPKSVKI
+100 KSVKF
-114 EHIVDWL
+114 E
-121 SYMVNRMFFRADAI
+121 F
-135 HVVSSKKGYYL
+135 
-146 DDLMNT
+146 
-152 IDYLRKGRDV
+152 
-162 YFMGCA
+162 
-168 NVGKSSLI
+168 KSSTDSNTEI
-176 NALLKRFTKSEKD
+176 TFDTFKKEVTSGNAD
-189 LISTSPVPG
+189 LISNIKSTKVYAGKQGLKFGSSSKNGSLTFTLNQNYKINQFKVGIAKYNDKDCGKVKVQCGEYSEDFTPESSVLEFDGKSFTSYETNTFTISTTAKRAYVKSIEFLYNNAETCTVAYYDGADVISTFTVDKG
-198 TTLNSIKIPFFID
+198 TTLDETSKPANPEKEGYVFAGWYTNVDLTDKYNFDLPVTADLKLYAKFEGSVAVETQTVTFMKDAETLF
-211 NKAFID
+211 D
-217 TPGLINENN
+217 T
-226 ILSKILPASYDKIMP
+226 SVVKK
-241 NTEIKPQTFQ
+241 
-251 IKPGNTIFFGA
+251 GNTV
-262 LAQITLL
+262 
-269 EGEGVSFTCYFS
+269 GV
-281 SNVAIHRRKAE
+281 
-292 GSLEFLNKHGGEILT
+292 
-307 PPTRDE
+307 P
-313 FLSLEYEEKTF
+313 
-324 EASTNKK
+324 
-331 EDIVISG
+331 
-338 LGFVAINKKAKVLVK
+338 
-353 IIKKTDA
+353 A
-360 EPTNDGYSFGGWYTD
+360 EPTNDGYSFAGWYTD
-375 VNCTTAYDFNLPV
+375 VKCTTAYDFNLPV
-388 NTDITLYARWLA
+388 NTDITLYAKWLA

-456 TIITDNTS
+456 TIITDNTTIYAKFEDTS

-648 NEATDAKYDFTTELS
+648 NEATGAKYDFTTELS
-663 EETVLVAKYEALTSA
+663 EETVLVAKYEALTPA

-686 KNQLAYHWQTED
+686 KNQLVYHWQTED
-698 STTYTIDNVSLR
+698 GTTYTIDNVSLR

-747 ACASAA
+747 ECTSAA

-778 LRLDNLDSALAE
+778 LRLDNLDSAIAE

>member
-1 MIKYCQG
+1 MKLKRLIS
-8 CGAPLQEEDPNK
+8 CGLVGILTGVGILMNAKVSSAED
-20 RGFIPKIDPAAD
+20 
-32 KLYCKRCFRLNN
+32 
-44 YNELPKI
+44 
-51 LATNKEYEAV
+51 
-61 VDDLLTKNGLIVL
+61 
-74 IVDLFDF
+74 
-81 TGTFIPKILDKLRN
+81 
-95 KNVIL
+95 
-100 VANKLDLLPKSVKI
+100 KSVKF
-114 EHIVDWL
+114 E
-121 SYMVNRMFFRADAI
+121 F
-135 HVVSSKKGYYL
+135 
-146 DDLMNT
+146 
-152 IDYLRKGRDV
+152 
-162 YFMGCA
+162 
-168 NVGKSSLI
+168 KSSTDSNTEI
-176 NALLKRFTKSEKD
+176 TFDTFKKEVTSGNAD
-189 LISTSPVPG
+189 LISNIKSTKVYAGKQGLKFGSSSKNGSLTFTLNQNYKINQFKVGIAKYNDKDGGKVKVQCGEYSEDFTPEISVLEFDGKSFTSYETNTFTISTTAKRAYVKSIEFLYNNAETCTVAYYDGADVISTFTVDKG
-198 TTLNSIKIPFFID
+198 TTLDETSKPANPEKEGYVFAGWYTNVDLTDKYNFDLPVTADLKLYAKFEESVAVETQTVTFMKDAETLF
-211 NKAFID
+211 D
-217 TPGLINENN
+217 T
-226 ILSKILPASYDKIMP
+226 SVVKK
-241 NTEIKPQTFQ
+241 
-251 IKPGNTIFFGA
+251 GNTV
-262 LAQITLL
+262 
-269 EGEGVSFTCYFS
+269 GV
-281 SNVAIHRRKAE
+281 
-292 GSLEFLNKHGGEILT
+292 
-307 PPTRDE
+307 P
-313 FLSLEYEEKTF
+313 
-324 EASTNKK
+324 
-331 EDIVISG
+331 
-338 LGFVAINKKAKVLVK
+338 
-353 IIKKTDA
+353 A
-360 EPTNDGYSFGGWYTD
+360 EPTNDGYSFAGWYTD
-375 VNCTTAYDFNLPV
+375 VKCTTAYDFNLPV
-388 NTDITLYARWLA
+388 NTDITLYAKWLA

-456 TIITDNTS
+456 TIITDNTTIYAKFEDTS

-648 NEATDAKYDFTTELS
+648 NEATGAKYDFTTELS
-663 EETVLVAKYEALTSA
+663 EETVLVAKYEALTPA

-698 STTYTIDNVSLR
+698 GTTYTIDNVSLR

-724 VKFGAILAKKVDV
+724 VKFGAILVKKVDV

-747 ACASAA
+747 ECTSAA

-778 LRLDNLDSALAE
+778 LRLDNIDSAIAE

-811 ASVKVIASEY
+811 ASVKIIASEY
-821 LKSDLEILKNEQIKG
+821 LDKKVDLDLTDDQIK

>member
-1 MIKYCQG
+1 MKLKRLIS
-8 CGAPLQEEDPNK
+8 CGLVGILTGVGILMNAKVSSAED
-20 RGFIPKIDPAAD
+20 
-32 KLYCKRCFRLNN
+32 
-44 YNELPKI
+44 
-51 LATNKEYEAV
+51 
-61 VDDLLTKNGLIVL
+61 
-74 IVDLFDF
+74 
-81 TGTFIPKILDKLRN
+81 
-95 KNVIL
+95 
-100 VANKLDLLPKSVKI
+100 KSV
-114 EHIVDWL
+114 
-121 SYMVNRMFFRADAI
+121 
-135 HVVSSKKGYYL
+135 
-146 DDLMNT
+146 
-152 IDYLRKGRDV
+152 
-162 YFMGCA
+162 
-168 NVGKSSLI
+168 
-176 NALLKRFTKSEKD
+176 
-189 LISTSPVPG
+189 
-198 TTLNSIKIPFFID
+198 TLNSDCLENFKSYAVYNDVKTGFDFEVNKGYKNSGIQLNNNKSGSPGCLYNKVSFGDIQTIEIVAGTVKSYSVYIGSDGEFTKYDDINVKVDTITTKGTKVIDLSD
-211 NKAFID
+211 NKDNIGYLRIAVSGCCVFQSVKVTYGESITSYSVSFFDGDKEYTDLATKVDENGKLIRPTDPEKEGYIFAGWYTDSEFKEPYNFDSSVTNNLKLYAKFEESAAVETQTVTFMKDAETPFD
-217 TPGLINENN
+217 T
-226 ILSKILPASYDKIMP
+226 SVVKK
-241 NTEIKPQTFQ
+241 
-251 IKPGNTIFFGA
+251 GNTV
-262 LAQITLL
+262 
-269 EGEGVSFTCYFS
+269 GV
-281 SNVAIHRRKAE
+281 
-292 GSLEFLNKHGGEILT
+292 
-307 PPTRDE
+307 P
-313 FLSLEYEEKTF
+313 
-324 EASTNKK
+324 
-331 EDIVISG
+331 
-338 LGFVAINKKAKVLVK
+338 AK
-353 IIKKTDA
+353 
-360 EPTNDGYSFGGWYTD
+360 PTNDGYSFGGWYTD
-375 VNCTTAYDFNLPV
+375 VNCTTAYDFNSPV
-388 NTDITLYARWLA
+388 NTDITLYAKWLA

-427 PAVNPTKKGYNF
+427 PTSTPTKKGYNF

-446 TYTTEFDFEN
+446 TYTTEFDFGN
-456 TIITDNTS
+456 TIITDNTTIYAKFEDAS
-464 IIRLNGYTFNKIS
+464 IFKLDGYTFNKIS
-477 TLEGLTTGYYVIGGY
+477 TLEELTTGYYVIGGFDGTNY
-492 ISNSNEYKY
+492 AYMNDILDKKGFFGVGDKPSVHFTFYNKAGKVKIQKSQNEYLSAVGGSPKNFGIVDNRKDAY
-501 MISDMNTTKSFK
+501 EFVPQMIDDELQIRLDEARGSNVIAYNKDYSR
-513 SSDNPTEFYEIK
+513 IK
-525 LKGNSVTIKNSKNMY
+525 PYAS
-540 IISNTEKS
+540 ISTS
-548 VSLSEKE
+548 
-555 KTIFTPVVNAD
+555 T
-566 GFKLKVTGSLNFQ
+566 LN
-579 FNPSAKI
+579 I
-586 FTSYTSKQQDLTLF
+586 TLF

-663 EETVLVAKYEALTSA
+663 EETVLVAKYEALTPA

-698 STTYTIDNVSLR
+698 GTTYTIDNVSLR

-747 ACASAA
+747 ECTSAA

>member
-1 MIKYCQG
+1 MKLKRLIS
-8 CGAPLQEEDPNK
+8 CGLVGILTGVGILMNAKVSSAED
-20 RGFIPKIDPAAD
+20 
-32 KLYCKRCFRLNN
+32 
-44 YNELPKI
+44 
-51 LATNKEYEAV
+51 
-61 VDDLLTKNGLIVL
+61 
-74 IVDLFDF
+74 
-81 TGTFIPKILDKLRN
+81 
-95 KNVIL
+95 
-100 VANKLDLLPKSVKI
+100 KSVKF
-114 EHIVDWL
+114 E
-121 SYMVNRMFFRADAI
+121 F
-135 HVVSSKKGYYL
+135 
-146 DDLMNT
+146 
-152 IDYLRKGRDV
+152 
-162 YFMGCA
+162 
-168 NVGKSSLI
+168 KSSTDSNKEI
-176 NALLKRFTKSEKD
+176 TFDTFKKEVTSGNAD
-189 LISTSPVPG
+189 LISNIKSTKVYAGKQGLKFGSSSKNGSLTFTLNQNYKINQFKVGIAKYNDKDGGKVKVQCGEYSEDFTPESSVLEFDGKSFTSYETNTFTISTTAKRAYVKSIEFLYNNAETCTVAYYDGADVISTFTVDKG
-198 TTLNSIKIPFFID
+198 TTLDETSKPANPEKEGYVFAGWYTNVDLTDKYNFDLPVTADLKLYAKFEESVAVETQTVTFMKDAETLF
-211 NKAFID
+211 D
-217 TPGLINENN
+217 T
-226 ILSKILPASYDKIMP
+226 SVVKK
-241 NTEIKPQTFQ
+241 
-251 IKPGNTIFFGA
+251 GNTV
-262 LAQITLL
+262 
-269 EGEGVSFTCYFS
+269 GV
-281 SNVAIHRRKAE
+281 
-292 GSLEFLNKHGGEILT
+292 
-307 PPTRDE
+307 P
-313 FLSLEYEEKTF
+313 
-324 EASTNKK
+324 
-331 EDIVISG
+331 
-338 LGFVAINKKAKVLVK
+338 
-353 IIKKTDA
+353 A
-360 EPTNDGYSFGGWYTD
+360 EPTNDCYSFAGWYTD
-375 VNCTTAYDFNLPV
+375 VKCTTAYDFNLPV
-388 NTDITLYARWLA
+388 NTDITLYAKWLA

-456 TIITDNTS
+456 TIITDNTTIYAKFEDTS

-663 EETVLVAKYEALTSA
+663 EETVLVAKYEALTPA

-698 STTYTIDNVSLR
+698 GTTYTIDNVSLR

-747 ACASAA
+747 ECTSAA

-778 LRLDNLDSALAE
+778 LRLDNLDSAIAE